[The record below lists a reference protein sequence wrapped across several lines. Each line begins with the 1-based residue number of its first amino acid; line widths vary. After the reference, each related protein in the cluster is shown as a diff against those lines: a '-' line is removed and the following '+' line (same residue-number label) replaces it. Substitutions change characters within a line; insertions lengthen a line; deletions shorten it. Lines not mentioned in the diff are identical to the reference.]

1 LCFGELA
8 ETDGIGEKHGSEADA
23 RYLTFLS
30 IAYNNIGFVEK
41 AYKENGRAIE
51 AFQKAADARAKSL
64 HISPSANSATDLV
77 EDYEALASLQ
87 KDLRDFDGANDCYD
101 HAITELNSYLSGK
114 TLTPAFSAILVR
126 LHAARGEVFLEKK
139 DRSGAEKEY
148 KKAATEADGIDRK
161 LQEARSYAVEADR
174 TVGNAWRDLAEAVE
188 DPAAKRKFIDLALR
202 FPGLRQS
209 EIGHG

>member
-1 LCFGELA
+1 MLA
-8 ETDGIGEKHGSEADA
+8 RFSEKRTEAVAEMTPASTEKVSPVVVGVTGHRILAD
-23 RYLTFLS
+23 
-30 IAYNNIGFVEK
+30 VERIRSGV
-41 AYKENGRAIE
+41 ALVLN
-51 AFQKAADARAKSL
+51 

-126 LHAARGEVFLEKK
+126 LHAARGQVFLEKK

-202 FPGLRQS
+202 FPGPRQS